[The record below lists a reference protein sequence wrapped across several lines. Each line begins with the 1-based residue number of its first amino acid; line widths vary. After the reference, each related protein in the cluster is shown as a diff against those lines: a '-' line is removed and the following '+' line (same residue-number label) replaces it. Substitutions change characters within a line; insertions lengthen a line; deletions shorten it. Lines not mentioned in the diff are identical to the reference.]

1 MSSDSSA
8 TRFALRSTRSA
19 LPMALLRAREA
30 VMSRFRPLLDSHGIN
45 EQQWR
50 VIRVLSEG
58 GPLDA
63 TEVAARANILAPS
76 LTRMIRAL
84 TERGLVHRGNDASDG
99 RRVILRV
106 TSAGQQLIDTVS
118 PLAHAIYVNI
128 DQEVGQERVAELIA
142 MLEALT
148 ATLNG
153 SDAPAGGAAGEPS
166 AEG

>member
-30 VMSRFRPLLDSHGIN
+30 VMARFRPVLDSHGIN

-50 VIRVLSEG
+50 VIRVLAEG

-63 TEVAARANILAPS
+63 TELASRANILAPS

-84 TERGLVHRGNDASDG
+84 TERGLVHRGSDAADG
-99 RRVILRV
+99 RRVILRI
-106 TSAGQQLIDTVS
+106 TPEGQQMIDTVS
-118 PLAHAIYVNI
+118 PLAHAIYVGI
-128 DQEVGQERVAELIA
+128 DQEIGPERVAELIA
-142 MLEALT
+142 MLEGLT

-153 SDAPAGGAAGEPS
+153 EASAGGSEELPS
-166 AEG
+166 AED